1 MSPGFSLDFA
11 SDFTSFRPSDFTSF
25 RPSDFTSDFSFMVH
39 LRPKD
44 TGDLGYVK
52 SKVYWKKPC
61 MGNLTCSGLRCML
74 EMSGGTTRDNERG
87 EGAEITIKHAQPK
100 SAVPLREV
108 LYQFAM
114 AKDVPDVDLLDEFVR
129 QYPQHAEALTD
140 FAVELVV
147 DSLQDNR
154 HEVRRIIMEATR
166 TDCIERCLN
175 NIRSALLDLERLKAD
190 RSLSDGDKPD
200 ARSG

>member
-1 MSPGFSLDFA
+1 M
-11 SDFTSFRPSDFTSF
+11 
-25 RPSDFTSDFSFMVH
+25 
-39 LRPKD
+39 
-44 TGDLGYVK
+44 
-52 SKVYWKKPC
+52 
-61 MGNLTCSGLRCML
+61 
-74 EMSGGTTRDNERG
+74 
-87 EGAEITIKHAQPK
+87 TIKHAQPK

-190 RSLSDGDKPD
+190 RSLWDGDKPEER
-200 ARSG
+200 ARLHAERLRAWAAKIAETESPEVAEWAADLVKRKLGED